1 MSYQS
6 VVKAAIHQQAPFN
19 PNRFV
24 NIADRKDQ
32 CDIPESAWKA
42 LLENAF
48 LQTWKGILFDKG
60 PTETILY
67 PMLMYELQPKT
78 IIEIGALSG
87 GSAVWLADH
96 LEMFQIAG
104 CVYCIDIDLSLLD
117 EKAKI
122 DDRVHFLEGDCQQM
136 EAIMPPKM
144 LSELPHPWLM
154 IEDAHADAVG
164 VVDYFHHN
172 GLQTGDYVI
181 VEDTNQT
188 MWEIEW
194 DDWNDVEL
202 LSLGQRKL
210 GDLTSWLMRHANDY
224 RIDTYYQDMYG
235 YNGSKNW
242 NSILKRV

>member
-6 VVKAAIHQQAPFN
+6 IVKAAIHQKAPLN

-24 NIADRKDQ
+24 NISDRKDQ
-32 CDIPESAWKA
+32 CDIPAPAWRA

-78 IIEIGALSG
+78 VIEIGALSG
-87 GSAVWLADH
+87 GSAIWLADH
-96 LEMFQIAG
+96 LELFQIEG
-104 CVYCIDIDLSLLD
+104 YVYCIDIDLSLLD

-122 DDRVHFLEGDCQQM
+122 DDRVHFLEGDCNQM
-136 EAIMPPKM
+136 AAIMPPEM
-144 LSELPHPWLM
+144 LSQFPHPWLI
-154 IEDAHADAVG
+154 IEDAHANAVG
-164 VVDYFHHN
+164 VVDYFHKN
-172 GLQTGDYVI
+172 GLQSGDYVI
-181 VEDTNQT
+181 VEDTNKM

-194 DDWNDVEL
+194 EDWDDQEL
-202 LSLGQRKL
+202 LDQGQRKL
-210 GDLTSWLMRHANDY
+210 GELKSWLMLHPNEY
-224 RIDTYYQDMYG
+224 LIDTYYQDMYG